1 MRSGIGRAATMPKA
15 RAEVATKI
23 VENCILNLVVVV
35 VVVGRVENR
44 RLCCE
49 ESGCGGKECEL
60 EAERTVVV
68 CSSCIELMSC
78 V

>member
-15 RAEVATKI
+15 RAEVATKM

-35 VVVGRVENR
+35 GRVENR
-44 RLCCE
+44 SLCCE
-49 ESGCGGKECEL
+49 ESGCSGKECEL
-60 EAERTVVV
+60 EAERTVVG